1 MSRDRGK
8 SPELCFITDPPT
20 RSENLKA
27 VPPLHLKQAILCGWI
42 RKRHKQQSSQKKV
55 TSKPRPQ
62 TCSAGMQA
70 FKCNAT
76 QAGFGPPV
84 GSGFPL
90 KPPVAVIEACLNLI
104 PKRSASISKNHCRS
118 PCHGTPADTDC
129 SSSFQVPGG
138 AELTSEV
145 LHMRP
150 ESMHKH
156 KHLQAE
162 GAARPHCCPS
172 PFLMLAC
179 NSGCA
184 V

>member
-1 MSRDRGK
+1 MDGLERDTSYRVH
-8 SPELCFITDPPT
+8 
-20 RSENLKA
+20 RRR
-27 VPPLHLKQAILCGWI
+27 LHQNPDHRPVLQGCKP
-42 RKRHKQQSSQKKV
+42 SS
-55 TSKPRPQ
+55 
-62 TCSAGMQA
+62 G
-70 FKCNAT
+70 CNAT

-84 GSGFPL
+84 SSGFPL

-104 PKRSASISKNHCRS
+104 PKRSASISKNHYRS
-118 PCHGTPADTDC
+118 PCHGTPADTDG

-184 V
+184 M